1 VGGDYF
7 QWYGGNLSLV
17 TIPFVFYNGGQ
28 GRIDQVQICA
38 LNKPEILQAYSSVET
53 YPGGWHVHI
62 PEDECQN
69 TGGAGWRLEGLD
81 HHFEQTELG
90 GASSPAFPVLWDAS
104 NSSCTECDLTGN
116 IQINGNA
123 NRLEKLEEG
132 DIFTV
137 TDNGYGNRVVSSSLS
152 IAANSP
158 TRRWAKS
165 ITREETVG
173 NKRGDFIQRGLG
185 VYPYN
190 NDADTWLWPSDF
202 SSFYGSYGVVTND
215 STSDSGQYLP
225 FYAGGGFM
233 VNTNFSHMNGG
244 TGSPG
249 FAPTIGTAFPA
260 SKVTAYIK
268 GKCPTSETITGTVY
282 AYTSSSTQTVVGT
295 FSGSC
300 TSSYGVVAAVPMD
313 LTSYAGDTLA
323 FNLGLTSEFDIAW
336 IAIRPW
342 NGDVLVAGPVQH
354 WASSAAYV
362 GTEAQPTLTANRTWT
377 WPDMSGTVAMT
388 GGNVAPFNLPPTQ
401 YDLCGSLDGT
411 SVTCGYNP
419 ETITYP
425 PSGSTLAGSTVTFSW
440 TPAVGSTSYY
450 VHLGTTPGAWDLIN
464 AGATNATSYTA
475 TGIPVLGN
483 TVYLTVV
490 PTVGIGGQATATY
503 TEATA
508 ITPLM
513 NGTAA
518 VGASVIPAKAD
529 HVHPADTSRAP
540 VASPT
545 FTGTMTTPLTTA
557 GVVTTTSGGV
567 LGSEATVTAAQLP
580 AALTNSTSVNGTT
593 IPASSTLMTTSTG
606 VTAAQMPGLTG
617 DVTSLAGT
625 VATTVGKINGLAVPA
640 SANVVGTN
648 SSGQVALATAHN
660 VSLPANCAQSNTST
674 TAYTCT
680 TTPTFTPAAG
690 DHIQF
695 EALYANTASSTLAVN
710 GASAATIKKWGG
722 SGTLIANDLLA
733 GHWVSATFDGTY
745 WQLEGQLGNANAT
758 QLNGTTLSSLAT
770 GLLKNT
776 TSTGVPVIAT
786 AGTDYLAPSGSAA
799 ISTSSTV
806 SSTST
811 STQAVAA
818 SSGGV
823 TGKALGGSTA
833 ATVAAGAAAGT
844 SPTIACATSH
854 VCSAVNG
861 TVSLTVGTSPATGAL
876 LTVTSGLTHTN
887 YPDCMAHIA
896 LTASPY
902 TETSNWSWS
911 YSTTVWTLNV
921 GTALTAS
928 TAYTVTYECLG
939 Y

>member
-1 VGGDYF
+1 
-7 QWYGGNLSLV
+7 
-17 TIPFVFYNGGQ
+17 
-28 GRIDQVQICA
+28 
-38 LNKPEILQAYSSVET
+38 
-53 YPGGWHVHI
+53 
-62 PEDECQN
+62 
-69 TGGAGWRLEGLD
+69 
-81 HHFEQTELG
+81 
-90 GASSPAFPVLWDAS
+90 
-104 NSSCTECDLTGN
+104 
-116 IQINGNA
+116 
-123 NRLEKLEEG
+123 
-132 DIFTV
+132 
-137 TDNGYGNRVVSSSLS
+137 
-152 IAANSP
+152 
-158 TRRWAKS
+158 
-165 ITREETVG
+165 
-173 NKRGDFIQRGLG
+173 
-185 VYPYN
+185 
-190 NDADTWLWPSDF
+190 
-202 SSFYGSYGVVTND
+202 
-215 STSDSGQYLP
+215 
-225 FYAGGGFM
+225 
-233 VNTNFSHMNGG
+233 
-244 TGSPG
+244 
-249 FAPTIGTAFPA
+249 
-260 SKVTAYIK
+260 
-268 GKCPTSETITGTVY
+268 
-282 AYTSSSTQTVVGT
+282 
-295 FSGSC
+295 
-300 TSSYGVVAAVPMD
+300 
-313 LTSYAGDTLA
+313 
-323 FNLGLTSEFDIAW
+323 
-336 IAIRPW
+336 
-342 NGDVLVAGPVQH
+342 
-354 WASSAAYV
+354 
-362 GTEAQPTLTANRTWT
+362 
-377 WPDMSGTVAMT
+377 
-388 GGNVAPFNLPPTQ
+388 
-401 YDLCGSLDGT
+401 
-411 SVTCGYNP
+411 
-419 ETITYP
+419 
-425 PSGSTLAGSTVTFSW
+425 
-440 TPAVGSTSYY
+440 
-450 VHLGTTPGAWDLIN
+450 
-464 AGATNATSYTA
+464 
-475 TGIPVLGN
+475 
-483 TVYLTVV
+483 
-490 PTVGIGGQATATY
+490 
-503 TEATA
+503 
-508 ITPLM
+508 
-513 NGTAA
+513 
-518 VGASVIPAKAD
+518 
-529 HVHPADTSRAP
+529 
-540 VASPT
+540 
-545 FTGTMTTPLTTA
+545 
-557 GVVTTTSGGV
+557 
-567 LGSEATVTAAQLP
+567 
-580 AALTNSTSVNGTT
+580 
-593 IPASSTLMTTSTG
+593 MTTSTG

-648 SSGQVALATAHN
+648 SSGQVAVATAHN

-861 TVSLTVGTSPATGAL
+861 TVSLTGGTSPATGAL